1 MDETAQMTA
10 DKSLNLGTGL
20 ETFGPYVQVS
30 IGSFLRSINRTLK
43 GKKKLGP
50 GKNRLKLQ

>member
-1 MDETAQMTA
+1 MDETALMTA
-10 DKSLNLGTGL
+10 DKSLNLGIGL

-43 GKKKLGP
+43 VKKLRP
-50 GKNRLKLQ
+50 GENRLKLK